1 MRRSNATI
9 STRKAIL
16 IGKLFLLFIPF
27 LIFMSMILLSCYFI
41 IEKYAAPWI
50 IAVVI
55 PLGFIL
61 AIVFRL
67 LVATEWKIWAFSNVN
82 DLYKLKRHAIQH
94 SLIASDN
101 SIFRKLSF
109 ASNSQK
115 QKIAK
120 IESEMPFNDVIHD
133 DATVPQKT
141 EISLYT
147 GENVG
152 LRWFEFLLI
161 ASFFGLA
168 IYLEDVWS
176 FAAIPLILVYVSWNA
191 KKNTKKSLFFTLD
204 DNGIEFYGKQLISW
218 ANIENESVIVKISGK
233 QKEHYLS
240 FVQNGQSKLMNIEG
254 IDNNFDRLKTLLL
267 VYRFRFE
274 NQ

>member
-1 MRRSNATI
+1 
-9 STRKAIL
+9 
-16 IGKLFLLFIPF
+16 
-27 LIFMSMILLSCYFI
+27 MSMILLSCYLI

-50 IAVVI
+50 IAVVF

-67 LVATEWKIWAFSNVN
+67 LVATEWKIWAFSNVD

-94 SLIASDN
+94 NLIASEN
-101 SIFRKLSF
+101 SIFRKLTF
-109 ASNSQK
+109 ATNSQK

-120 IESEMPFNDVIHD
+120 IESKMPFNDVIHD
-133 DATVPQKT
+133 DTTVPQKT

-147 GENVG
+147 SRNDSLGA
-152 LRWFEFLLI
+152 FEFLLI

-168 IYLEDVWS
+168 IYLEDIWS
-176 FAAIPLILVYVSWNA
+176 FAAIPLILIYISWNA
-191 KKNTKKSLFFTLD
+191 KKNTKKSFFFTLD
-204 DNGIEFYGKQLISW
+204 DNGIEFYGRQLTSW
-218 ANIENESVIVKISGK
+218 KDIENESVIVKISGK

-240 FVQNGQSKLMNIEG
+240 FVQNGQSKLINIDG